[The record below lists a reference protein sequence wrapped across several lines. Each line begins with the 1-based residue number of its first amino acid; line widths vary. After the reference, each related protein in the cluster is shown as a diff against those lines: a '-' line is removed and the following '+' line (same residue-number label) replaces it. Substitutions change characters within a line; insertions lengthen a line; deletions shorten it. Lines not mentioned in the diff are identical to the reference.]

1 MTSATRGPR
10 DLALRLRAAASA
22 ARNAFAD
29 PVPRTPFTDSGS
41 IGWHVTAEVGG
52 AAKAAAAPA
61 PSGPSAAEDGTH
73 PVTMVAAVSSPVP
86 PLALRVGV
94 SAGPRLRSLLAPEWS
109 QVDLDRRT
117 WTSALDGLDLV
128 LLEGTGGTVDGWGD
142 GGPLTELLA
151 ATTDEGIP
159 VALWVTDDIAPD
171 GDWLAQ
177 VSALG
182 ASTTTV
188 RDALASATGREVHL
202 WAPAAQPRAAGLAR
216 EDATTTRRGGA
227 LLVVDGLS
235 RLTDD
240 APLRPVVEGLGK
252 LPAQQTPLLRITGK
266 SSAVTLPSALGE
278 RQVGYAPWAASGG
291 ALADADTLLDLSATS
306 PAGAWTTLAAAVAQT
321 PVVGTPVLGDL
332 PADVDALVPRV
343 EEATALRSEVVA
355 RLNQPELV
363 AREGLLLQ
371 RAVLAGHTAAHRVRE
386 VAGAA
391 GLEAPAISAPT
402 ISAVV
407 PTNRTHEL
415 DNVLANLGRQTH
427 PAVELVLVLH
437 GLDVDDADLR
447 RRATEAGV
455 QHLSIVHAD
464 ADLTLGAC
472 MNLGVDAASGR
483 YVAKMDDDNIYG
495 PHYLADLLSAFATT
509 DAGIV
514 GKWAH
519 YVWLRSTGAVVLRYP
534 DSENRY
540 ERRIQGGSM
549 LFDGDV
555 VRRIRFSDIPRA
567 VDSDILDR
575 SMAEDVRI
583 YSADRYSYVSVRGSD
598 RHSHTWTVSDS
609 TFLTATGRLLFYGDP
624 TEHVSL

>member
-22 ARNAFAD
+22 ARTAFAD
-29 PVPRTPFTDSGS
+29 GTTGRPG
-41 IGWHVTAEVGG
+41 TAGAGG
-52 AAKAAAAPA
+52 ATKAAAAPS
-61 PSGPSAAEDGTH
+61 PSVPAAAEDGAH
-73 PVTMVAAVSSPVP
+73 PVTTAAAASSPVP

-94 SAGPRLRSLLAPEWS
+94 SAGPRLRSLLAPEWR

-117 WTSALDGLDLV
+117 WADALAGLDLV

-151 ATTDEGIP
+151 ATTAQSVP
-159 VALWVTDDIAPD
+159 VALWVTDDTAPA

-177 VSALG
+177 VATLG
-182 ASTTTV
+182 ASTTAV
-188 RDALASATGREVHL
+188 RDALAAATGREVQL